1 MLAKLL
7 AISFQSFMM
16 KESLLILEIV
26 LYDRVDVVRKQ
37 LTDLIFLC
45 VDLILNIFDAVFS
58 RPGSVL
64 YYLLYIIHELIYHMQ
79 Y

>member
-1 MLAKLL
+1 M
-7 AISFQSFMM
+7 
-16 KESLLILEIV
+16 